1 MSTRRK
7 RGNTKKR
14 ERERERERAMWTKP
28 MCNYTWAFSSKN
40 DTQFLPSIFSLFWRK
55 NFLVCPKRKD
65 LSPAIYFSTQ
75 PNIL

>member
-7 RGNTKKR
+7 RGNSKK
-14 ERERERERAMWTKP
+14 RERERERAMWTKP
-28 MCNYTWAFSSKN
+28 MCNCTWAFSSKN

-55 NFLVCPKRKD
+55 NFLVCPKRKY
-65 LSPAIYFSTQ
+65 LGHAIYFSTQ